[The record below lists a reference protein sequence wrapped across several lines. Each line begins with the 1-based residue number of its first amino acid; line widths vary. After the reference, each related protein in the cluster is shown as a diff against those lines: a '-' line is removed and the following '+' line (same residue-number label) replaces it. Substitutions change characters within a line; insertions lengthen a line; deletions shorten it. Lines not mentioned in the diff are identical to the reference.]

1 MRCSSAVTATPVL
14 ASESTIVSVSIGLT
28 IETLRT
34 SASTPSSRSS
44 ASAASSARQTMC
56 PQAMIEMSLPS
67 RRTSTPSPSVSGI
80 SS

>member
-1 MRCSSAVTATPVL
+1 M
-14 ASESTIVSVSIGLT
+14 
-28 IETLRT
+28 IETFRT

-44 ASAASSARQTMC
+44 DSAASSARQTMW
-56 PQAMIEMSLPS
+56 PVATIVMSLPS